1 MIDPSFKRA
10 TIQSFF
16 WKFVERAGNQI
27 IMLAVQIVMARLLS
41 PNEFGMLAIMIV
53 FINVGNVV
61 VQSGLNTGLI
71 QIGKIRRGD
80 YSTVFWMS
88 FGISLVLYALIFFAA
103 PSIAA
108 FFAVPEIVWP
118 LRVLTL
124 NLIINSYT
132 AIQVAKVARAM
143 DFKKVFVATI
153 WAAAISGGLGVA
165 VALLGG
171 GLWALVAQ
179 QLSYQFV
186 NALVPSAQ
194 VPWLPHLVFRPK
206 RAAILFRFGWK
217 LLVSG
222 LLDTGYQSL
231 SDMIIGKRFSSVD
244 LGQVSQGNKYP
255 QALGV
260 SIDSAIQPVL
270 LAAVSRLQDDVDK
283 VRQVVRRSLMTSTY
297 VVFPAMALLAVTAE
311 PIVRMLLGEQWLPA
325 VVFMQ
330 LYCFLYA
337 LWPIHTTNLQA
348 LNGMGRSD
356 IFLRLEIIK
365 KFLGLPV
372 LLFTAFVIGDIYAIV
387 IGTLIADVIETYI
400 NATSSKKVFRYGYLR
415 QVRDIAPAFIVAMV
429 SAALVYPLGLLDLP
443 DAVLIAAQATLF
455 VTSYVGLS
463 RLFRIEAFTYLFST
477 LKSYRSE
484 RQPATIPLN
493 EGA

>member
-53 FINVGNVV
+53 FINIGNVI

-71 QIGKIRRGD
+71 QIGKVRDSD

-88 FGISLVLYALIFFAA
+88 FAVSVLLYLGIFVSAPAIADFFEL
-103 PSIAA
+103 PGL
-108 FFAVPEIVWP
+108 VWP

-124 NLIINSYT
+124 NLVINSYS
-132 AIQVAKVARAM
+132 AIQIAKVARIM
-143 DFKKVFVATI
+143 DFKKIFVATI
-153 WAAAISGGLGVA
+153 FSAVISGVLGVT
-165 VALLGG
+165 VALLDG
-171 GLWALVAQ
+171 GLWALVIQ
-179 QLSYQFV
+179 QLSYQLV
-186 NALVPSAQ
+186 NALVLSFQ
-194 VPWLPHLVFRPK
+194 VPWLPRFEFHPD
-206 RAAILFRFGWK
+206 RAALLFRFGWK

-231 SDMIIGKRFSSVD
+231 SDLIIGKRFSSAD

-270 LAAVSRLQDDVDK
+270 LSAVSRLQDDVVK

-297 VVFPAMALLAVTAE
+297 VVFPAMAMLAVTAE
-311 PIVRMLLGEQWLPA
+311 PVTRMLLGEQWMPA
-325 VVFMQ
+325 VPFMQ
-330 LYCFLYA
+330 MFCFLYA

-356 IFLRLEIIK
+356 IFLKLEIVK
-365 KFLGLPV
+365 KLVGLPV
-372 LLFTAFVIGDIYAIV
+372 LLTTAFVIGNIYAIV
-387 IGTLIADVIETYI
+387 IGTLVADILETYI
-400 NATSSKKVFRYGYLR
+400 NARPAGKILGYPYLK
-415 QVRDIAPAFIVAMV
+415 QVRDVAPAFGVALL
-429 SAALVYPLGLLDLP
+429 SALVALPLGLLSLS
-443 DAVLIAAQATLF
+443 DAALIATQVLVFAG
-455 VTSYVGLS
+455 SYVGFS
-463 RLFRIEAFTYLFST
+463 RILRIEAFTYLFST
-477 LKSYRSE
+477 LKGYRTL
-484 RQPATIPLN
+484 R
-493 EGA
+493 